1 MKYILAGAGKGKKP
15 GCFFCENP
23 NDEAAYRENLVLV
36 VQPHA
41 FVCLNRYPFTP
52 SHLLVAPRRHVA
64 DMADLADEEYAA
76 VMTLLRDSVG
86 RLRRAVSCEAM
97 NVGFN
102 LGKVA
107 GGSVSDHLHGHI
119 VPRWTGDVNFMP
131 VIADVRVMPEH
142 LDEAWQ
148 RLYPA
153 FADLPGARARPPGP
167 GPASAAGAT

>member
-1 MKYILAGAGKGKKP
+1 MKYILAGKGTEKKP
-15 GCFFCENP
+15 GCFFCEIP
-23 NDEAAYRENLVLV
+23 KDEASFRDNLVLL

-64 DMADLADEEYAA
+64 DLSDLEDEEYAA
-76 VMTLLRDSVG
+76 MMALLRDSVV

-102 LGKVA
+102 LGSVA
-107 GGSVSDHLHGHI
+107 GGSVSDHVHGHI

-142 LDEAWQ
+142 LDEAWC

-153 FADLPGARARPPGP
+153 FSDLPGLRA
-167 GPASAAGAT
+167 PAPEGA